1 MMIDIIFIFI
11 LISAAIKGARNGIIG
26 ALFSFAAFFI
36 ALAAALKLSALVAEY
51 LQNSF
56 DKPAAWW
63 PFVAFLLVFLV
74 VSGLITMAAKVL
86 NKTLDMVM
94 LGWVNK
100 IGGFLIYAILYT
112 LIFSVVI
119 FYYDQIMHISDTT
132 KEESKVY
139 AYIEPWGEWT
149 MQTLGRVIPVFK
161 DVFTDMQDFFQEVGE
176 DIRKSEH

>member
-1 MMIDIIFIFI
+1 MMIDIIFLFI
-11 LISAAIKGARNGIIG
+11 LISAAVSGFRRGIIG
-26 ALFSFAAFFI
+26 AIFSFAAFFI

-51 LQNSF
+51 LQKSF

-63 PFVAFLLVFLV
+63 PFVAFALVFLA
-74 VSGLITMAAKVL
+74 VSGLISLAARVL
-86 NKTLDMVM
+86 DKTLDLVM

-119 FYYDQIMHISDTT
+119 FYYDQIMHISDAT

-149 MQTLGRVIPVFK
+149 MQALGKVIPVFK
-161 DVFTDMQDFFQEVGE
+161 DVFADMEDFFQHVGE
-176 DIRKSEH
+176 GIKKSEH

>member
-11 LISAAIKGARNGIIG
+11 MISAAINGSRKGIIG
-26 ALFSFAAFFI
+26 AAFSFAAFFV

-51 LQNSF
+51 LQESF

-63 PFVAFLLVFLV
+63 PFVAFMLVFLV
-74 VSGLITMAAKVL
+74 VSGLIMMAAKVL
-86 NKTLDMVM
+86 NQTLDMAM

-112 LIFSVVI
+112 LVFSVVI
-119 FYYDQIMHISDTT
+119 FYYDQILHVSDAT
-132 KEESKVY
+132 KGESKVY

-149 MQTLGRVIPVFK
+149 MKILGRVIPVFK
-161 DVFTDMQDFFQEVGE
+161 DVFSDMQDFFQEVGE
-176 DIRKSEH
+176 DIRKSK